1 MSIFFIQF
9 YLMLV
14 LASSFDFIQL
24 CYLLTCFILC
34 DFAKNIKL
42 CDDITV
48 FYSIYILFCQ
58 KPTRLK
64 NEHKHAVLQILDRL

>member
-1 MSIFFIQF
+1 MDYVYIF
-9 YLMLV
+9 YTV
-14 LASSFDFIQL
+14 LLNASFSL
-24 CYLLTCFILC
+24 FILC